1 MYMLFLLVM
10 ELLHVY
16 VYTYM
21 QKIIKCI
28 FIINAL
34 APFSLYTLYV
44 FQELACIYVE
54 VRASV
59 LISNSI
65 A

>member
-1 MYMLFLLVM
+1 MYTYIRISKKLSNVFLLSM
-10 ELLHVY
+10 CLLHLV
-16 VYTYM
+16 
-21 QKIIKCI
+21 
-28 FIINAL
+28 
-34 APFSLYTLYV
+34 YTLYM

-59 LISNSI
+59 LISNSV